1 MFMNTAA
8 KQLGSGVEGSH
19 VSPEEDVD
27 GLLGMEPVHINGRV
41 KGAPSIN
48 DPPFYA
54 EISLLLLEFPNIFA
68 QFC

>member
-1 MFMNTAA
+1 MFLNIAA

-19 VSPEEDVD
+19 VSPERDVE
-27 GLLGMEPVHINGRV
+27 GLLGMEPAHLTNRV